1 MRPARTGILPD
12 YSRQSR
18 TYDETR
24 AANPR
29 VVETLHAALDGAPG
43 RRLADIGGGTGNY
56 ARALADLGWDPLVVD
71 RTPGMLE
78 AAAQKGIETLEGD
91 AADLPLADKSFDA
104 VMLVSMIHHV
114 GDQRAALSEAQ
125 RILVPGGALALKIY
139 TREDLESAWVLDYFP
154 SSRDWI
160 LASHPPLS
168 FYEGLLPGCEQLPLR
183 DDDLSD
189 ASLVALCAHP
199 ELMLEESW
207 RAQTSYFDRL
217 ERDHPE
223 ELKEGLG
230 RLEADLKQGRT
241 PKGPAGTTFLR
252 WRKG

>member
-1 MRPARTGILPD
+1 MGPGRSGILPD

-29 VVETLHAALDGAPG
+29 VVETLEMALAGAPG
-43 RRLADIGGGTGNY
+43 NRLADIGGGTGNY
-56 ARALADLGWDPLVVD
+56 GRALADTGWDVLLVD
-71 RTPGMLE
+71 RTPGML
-78 AAAQKGIETLEGD
+78 AAAAAKGLRTLEGD
-91 AADLPLADKSFDA
+91 AADLPLPDESFDA
-104 VMLVSMIHHV
+104 AMLVSMIHHV
-114 GDQRAALSEAQ
+114 GDQAAALSEAQ

-139 TREDLESAWVLDYFP
+139 TREDLQDAWVLDYFP

-160 LASHPPLS
+160 LASHQPLS
-168 FYEGLLPGCEQLPLR
+168 FYEDLLPGAERLPLR

-189 ASLVALCAHP
+189 ASLVALCSHP

-223 ELKEGLG
+223 ELREGLG
-230 RLEADLKQGRT
+230 RLERDLAQGRQ
-241 PKGPAGTTFLR
+241 PGGPANTTFLR
-252 WRKG
+252 WQKS

>member
-1 MRPARTGILPD
+1 MSPARTGILPD
-12 YSRQSR
+12 YSRQSQ

-29 VVETLHAALDGAPG
+29 VVETLRTALQGAPG
-43 RRLADIGGGTGNY
+43 DRLADIGGGTGNY
-56 ARALADLGWDPLVVD
+56 GRALADHDWDVLVVD

-78 AAAQKGIETLEGD
+78 AAAAKGLRTLEGD
-91 AADLPLADKSFDA
+91 AAELPLEDESFDA
-104 VMLVSMIHHV
+104 AMLVSMIHHV
-114 GDQRAALSEAQ
+114 GDQAAALGEAK
-125 RILVPGGALALKIY
+125 RILRPGGALALKIY
-139 TREDLESAWVLDYFP
+139 TREDLQDAWVLDYFP
-154 SSRDWI
+154 SSREWI

-168 FYEGLLPGCEQLPLR
+168 FYEDLLPGAERLPLR

-217 ERDHPE
+217 ERDHPD
-223 ELKEGLG
+223 ELKRGLG
-230 RLEADLKQGRT
+230 RLADDLRNGRV
-241 PKGPAGTTFLR
+241 PEGSASTTFLR
-252 WRKG
+252 WRKP